1 MYFILFI
8 PIRRTIMRTINFK
21 TNASQFDVADLS
33 LATGLTISEL
43 MINADKHYE
52 KTCKALMRK
61 VVTKDLA
68 KKIFKNIKK
77 GKLTNIH
84 NIGEA
89 FYIMGALS
97 TKPKKD
103 KLLVIK
109 DLLVKYLSIYYNKRQ
124 DKYGIVK
131 DETIASLLDV
141 CGETKIVVKA
151 KKAKTEEEGEAKQQ
165 KATVVDTN
173 KSYNKLNKL
182 INLKSIKKD
191 IVDVLVKSI
200 NKDAYKRIQTQAD
213 SLGKDQRFFYNK
225 KESDLANGILIL
237 QGLNDAGERFNIKLE
252 LPKANKHKPAK
263 KQEEPKEVATA
274 TVETESTEASA

>member
-1 MYFILFI
+1 
-8 PIRRTIMRTINFK
+8 MRTINFR
-21 TNASQFDVADLS
+21 TDASRYDVADLS

-52 KTCKALMRK
+52 KTCKALMKK

-68 KKIFKNIKK
+68 KEIFKNIKK

-84 NIGEA
+84 DIGNA
-89 FYIMGALS
+89 FYVMGALS
-97 TKPKKD
+97 SKPKKD

-109 DLLVKYLSIYYNKRQ
+109 DLLVKYLSIYYNKRT

-131 DETIASLLDV
+131 DEDIAALLDV
-141 CGETKIVVKA
+141 CGETKIVVA
-151 KKAKTEEEGEAKQQ
+151 KKAKTNNNDGEAKKQHTVADTT
-165 KATVVDTN
+165 KA
-173 KSYNKLNKL
+173 YNKLNKL

-213 SLGKDQRFFYNK
+213 SLGKNQRFFYNK

-237 QGLNDAGERFNIKLE
+237 QGLNDAGERFNIRIE
-252 LPKANKHKPAK
+252 LPKASKQA
-263 KQEEPKEVATA
+263 KQEAKKEVATA
-274 TVETESTEASA
+274 PVVEENTTTEASA

>member
-1 MYFILFI
+1 
-8 PIRRTIMRTINFK
+8 MRTINFK
-21 TNASQFDVADLS
+21 TNAAQFDVADLS

-68 KKIFKNIKK
+68 KEIFKNIKK

-89 FYIMGALS
+89 FYVMGALS

-103 KLLVIK
+103 KLMVIK

-131 DETIASLLDV
+131 DEDIAALLDI
-141 CGETKIVVKA
+141 CGETKITVKA
-151 KKAKTEEEGEAKQQ
+151 EPKKNKNGEAKKQP
-165 KATVVDTN
+165 TVVDDA
-173 KSYNKLNKL
+173 KAYNKLNKL

-191 IVDVLVKSI
+191 VVDILVKTVG
-200 NKDAYKRIQTQAD
+200 KDAYKRIKTQAD
-213 SLGKDQRFFYNK
+213 SLGEGQRFFYNK
-225 KESDLANGILIL
+225 KESNLANGILIL
-237 QGLNDAGERFNIKLE
+237 QGLDSTGARFNIKLE
-252 LPKANKHKPAK
+252 LPKASKPAK
-263 KQEEPKEVATA
+263 QQETKKEAQA
-274 TVETESTEASA
+274 TVEENTTEEASA